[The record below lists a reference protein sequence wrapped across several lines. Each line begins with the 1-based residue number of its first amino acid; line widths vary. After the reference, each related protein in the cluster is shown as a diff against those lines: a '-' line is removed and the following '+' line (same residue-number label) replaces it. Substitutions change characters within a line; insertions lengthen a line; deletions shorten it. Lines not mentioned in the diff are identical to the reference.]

1 MYAAL
6 HSTGICKGTPVPGA
20 ALARRLDLFH
30 HRGDFMVKCR
40 AESLQH
46 RRNAMLKKIGR
57 IIVFVIAA
65 LFILLSVGGI
75 VGAWWINSVASNVTL
90 KAFSV
95 IETGVGVVDSGI
107 GRVDS
112 LIQTGRTEVQQA
124 QETIVTVAGNLQAN
138 HPVLTA
144 LSDRLETRLGP
155 TVDKIQEAVAPV
167 RDALGTVSNAVSIAN
182 SIPFIHER
190 APRLDQL
197 DGALSRLGEMSAD
210 AQQLRTTLRAA
221 AAGQAD
227 QVTQE
232 TATTLTN
239 LTSRVDT
246 RLAEI
251 QTGVQEIQ
259 AEIVALQARLEVLKS
274 RLLLIYNLI
283 ALAATLMFLWVIYS
297 QVVVIRHHARLF
309 RTPAP
314 AASAP
319 TPALDAGPAEAPP
332 ATAGPVAAPVPTE
345 DAAGEAAAPE
355 APGEIPGDLPPA
367 SGV

>member
-1 MYAAL
+1 
-6 HSTGICKGTPVPGA
+6 
-20 ALARRLDLFH
+20 
-30 HRGDFMVKCR
+30 
-40 AESLQH
+40 
-46 RRNAMLKKIGR
+46 MLKKIGR
-57 IIVFVIAA
+57 ILVFILAA

-75 VGAWWINSVASNVTL
+75 VGAWWVSNVASNVTL

-95 IETGVGVVDSGI
+95 VETGVGVVDAGV
-107 GRVDS
+107 GRVDT

-124 QETIVTVAGNLQAN
+124 EQTIVTVAANLQAN
-138 HPVLTA
+138 RPVLTA

-155 TVDKIQEAVAPV
+155 TVDKIQEASAPV
-167 RDALGTVSNAVSIAN
+167 RDALGTVSSAVSIAN
-182 SIPFIHER
+182 SIPFINEK
-190 APRLDQL
+190 APGLDKL
-197 DGALSRLGEMSAD
+197 DATFGRLGEMSAD
-210 AQQLRTTLRAA
+210 AQQLRSTLRAA
-221 AAGQAD
+221 ALGQAD

-259 AEIVALQARLEVLKS
+259 AEIDALQVRLETVKS
-274 RLLLIYNLI
+274 RLLLIYNLA
-283 ALAATLMFLWVIYS
+283 ALAVTLLFLWVIYS

-319 TPALDAGPAEAPP
+319 LPSLEAETASPLP
-332 ATAGPVAAPVPTE
+332 ATAEGVSVPASPE
-345 DAAGEAAAPE
+345 AAAGEPVEGE
-355 APGEIPGDLPPA
+355 APVETSGDMSPDAGSAVLPPPEEPA
-367 SGV
+367 